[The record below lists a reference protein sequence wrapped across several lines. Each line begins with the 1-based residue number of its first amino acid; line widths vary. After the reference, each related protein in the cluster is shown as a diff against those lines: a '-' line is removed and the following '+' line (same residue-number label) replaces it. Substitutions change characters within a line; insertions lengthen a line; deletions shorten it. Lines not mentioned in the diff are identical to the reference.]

1 MNLLSKE
8 LLSEVFGEEVTTDI
22 SVDFYEI
29 DGVIQEWKVV
39 WFNFKTYPLDFVA
52 QKCKEWAFNL
62 NSDKGGPI
70 GGYPLFSRY
79 GTTWQK
85 SVCFCDKIDLNVPTQ
100 YADTEPEAIFKAC
113 DYILKE
119 KQQ

>member
-1 MNLLSKE
+1 MKAISKE

-39 WFNFKTYPLDFVA
+39 WFNFKTYPLDFVVY
-52 QKCKEWAFNL
+52 KCKEWAF
-62 NSDKGGPI
+62 DKGYSIVTTPHSI
-70 GGYPLFSRY
+70 ELVFNDNKKHLRVGGHYLRY
-79 GTTWQK
+79 RST
-85 SVCFCDKIDLNVPTQ
+85 
-100 YADTEPEAIFKAC
+100 ADIKAITEPEAVFKAC

-119 KQQ
+119 K